1 LGNTINL
8 CWALDRHQNLKNRI
22 EKNYNLN
29 HSETNTVEN
38 IAEKKG
44 KQEKAP
50 GVSHVAPPSMPEWGL
65 DTVRFVGRSLSR
77 LFFGIKYINAE
88 NIPQTRPGGLLIC
101 ANHQTYFDPFWI
113 CFPIKR
119 SLRYM
124 AWDEATRWFIVG
136 DFIQSLGAFP
146 VNIERG
152 GKDALK
158 MSVGWLRSGGSLV
171 VFPEGTRGL
180 SSGKTNEFKAGAIR
194 IALQTGVPVLPVTI
208 RGGNK
213 IWSRDM
219 KSPKLGRVEIVYHPL
234 WELPPAP
241 PGCSVRTHADNLT
254 RQLAEIIKSALPEEN

>member
-1 LGNTINL
+1 MENVAEING
-8 CWALDRHQNLKNRI
+8 KP
-22 EKNYNLN
+22 EKTRQL
-29 HSETNTVEN
+29 S
-38 IAEKKG
+38 
-44 KQEKAP
+44 P
-50 GVSHVAPPSMPEWGL
+50 VAPPSMPEWGL

-77 LFFGIKYINAE
+77 LFFGIKYINLE

-124 AWDEATRWFIVG
+124 AWDAATRWFLIG
-136 DFIQSLGAFP
+136 GFIRSLGAFP

-158 MSVGWLRSGGSLV
+158 MSLGWLRSGGSLV
-171 VFPEGTRGL
+171 VFPEGSRGY
-180 SSGKTNEFKAGAIR
+180 SDGQMSDFKAGAVR
-194 IALQTGVPVLPVTI
+194 IALQSGVPILPVTI

-219 KSPKLGRVEIVYHPL
+219 KLPKLGRVEIVYHPL
-234 WELPPAP
+234 WELPPVP
-241 PGCSVRTHADNLT
+241 EGSDNRTHAENLAQ
-254 RQLAEIIKSALPEEN
+254 QLADIIASALPEAKSIT